1 MSTNTFESK
10 IGGMT
15 VTTHASRLSAWF
27 VLALRLMMGFAFAY
41 AGIEKLLSWPFDAS
55 GYLLHVAAVNGNPL
69 MGMFHWMGTTPWF
82 LSIINVIIPFGELAI
97 GLGLIFG
104 VLTRLAAFFGALMM
118 LMFYFGNWSVE
129 NGLINGDFAY
139 MLVFLTVAA
148 FAAGRILGLDTFVEQ
163 HRVSGVP
170 LVEKYPKLAYILG

>member
-1 MSTNTFESK
+1 MSINTFESRV
-10 IGGMT
+10 GGVT
-15 VTTHASRLSAWF
+15 VSTQASSLSAWF

-41 AGIEKLLSWPFDAS
+41 AGTEKLLAGGFDAS
-55 GYLLHVAAVNGNPL
+55 GYLLHVAATNGNPL

-82 LSIINVIIPFGELAI
+82 VTFINVAVPFGELAI

-148 FAAGRILGLDTFVEQ
+148 FAAGRILGLDTFIE
-163 HRVSGVP
+163 HYRVGGVP
-170 LVEKYPKLAYILG
+170 LIEKYPSLAYILG